1 MSVRNAGTTIREARQ
16 KAGLS
21 QEKLS
26 EGVCSVLSL
35 SRIENGTAGVSP
47 STFQALMAHAGAPC
61 EAFPIFANRTDFDCF
76 YSLKRARFYLD
87 CWQLKEAYEELSTI
101 EAKNFAENKF
111 HYQEWCMLYSRLLFR
126 SGCADHLQLSQL
138 VLDALH
144 ISRPD
149 IDLENFRELLL
160 SINELEL
167 LILYAQEALYLG
179 NLELCLSICM
189 QISSYLE
196 NSQITFLEKDLLIAK
211 LAIVYGKYL
220 IATKDFDTALK
231 ILDKN
236 RLKMIKNSDDEPL
249 HELTFLTGL
258 VYYYQ
263 NKIEESFTF
272 FKTAFYSAHSIGSC
286 YSTVCRNYL
295 LNALKLSSLEDS
307 LSAPEIELIAYPIK
321 KTIDS
326 SEFSDGT
333 YDLFSPDVLTIGS
346 LIREL
351 RLEQNIPQQTL
362 CQGLCSKSKLSKIE
376 NGTLQPDVALSQSLL
391 QRLGISD
398 AVFTFY
404 GNEKESA
411 LQNLRLTLTNIPIS
425 NTLDILKYTTE
436 MLQACSDKDIL
447 YKQYASYRQA
457 CCIDNNEKRTS
468 KLFEV
473 LLETLPGF
481 SFNNTNDYCLSW
493 LELTILNN
501 YCLNYSLEAPS
512 KGILCMYKLLEYYNS
527 LEVDILEK
535 KRTFPITLHLLVRF
549 LYREKRFSEIIELNN
564 QFSSSTI
571 KCSLIFTGLIYSHYA
586 QALAET
592 RQIDTALIYAT
603 YAYYN
608 FLITNSTSNA
618 INLKDD
624 LKDDFD
630 ITLF

>member
-47 STFQALMAHAGAPC
+47 STFQALMAHAGASC

-87 CWQLKEAYEELSTI
+87 CWQLKEAYEELSII
-101 EAKNFAENKF
+101 EEKNFAENKF

-179 NLELCLSICM
+179 NLELSLTICM

-211 LAIVYGKYL
+211 LAIVYSKYL
-220 IATKDFDTALK
+220 IGTKDFNTALK

-236 RLKMIKNSDDEPL
+236 RLKMIENSDDEPL
-249 HELTFLTGL
+249 HELTFLIGL
-258 VYYYQ
+258 VYYHQ
-263 NKIEESFTF
+263 NNIEEAFTF

-286 YSTVCRNYL
+286 YATTCRNYL
-295 LNALKLSSLEDS
+295 LINLKLSPIEDY
-307 LSAPEIELIAYPIK
+307 LCAPEIELIAYPIK

-333 YDLFSPDVLTIGS
+333 YDLFSPDALTIGS

-411 LQNLRLTLTNIPIS
+411 LQDLRLKLTNTKTTDTS
-425 NTLDILKYTTE
+425 QNLKYITE
-436 MLQACSDKDIL
+436 MLQLCSDKDIF
-447 YKQYASYRQA
+447 YTQYASYRRVS
-457 CCIDNNEKRTS
+457 CTS
-468 KLFEV
+468 NGEELCDALYNI
-473 LLETLPGF
+473 LLLTLPKFDF
-481 SFNNTNDYCLSW
+481 SNIRNYRLSW
-493 LELTILNN
+493 LELTIINS
-501 YCLNYSLEAPS
+501 YIFGYSFISSS
-512 KGILCMYKLLEYYNS
+512 KTILLLYNLIEYFEYIH
-527 LEVDILEK
+527 LDVLEK
-535 KRTFPITLHLLVRF
+535 KRFIPITIHYLIGL
-549 LYREKRFSEIIELNN
+549 LYRENRFRELIDLKSFFLLPEIKGCLSFIR
-564 QFSSSTI
+564 
-571 KCSLIFTGLIYSHYA
+571 LIYAHYS

-592 RQIDTALIYAT
+592 EHLELATLYAR

-608 FLITNSTSNA
+608 FIILNHISDS
-618 INLKDD
+618 KKF
-624 LKDDFD
+624 KDDFETD
-630 ITLF
+630 FKISLS

>member
-87 CWQLKEAYEELSTI
+87 CWQLKEAYDELSII

-111 HYQEWCMLYSRLLFR
+111 HYQEWCILYSRLLFR

-258 VYYYQ
+258 VYYHQ
-263 NKIEESFTF
+263 NTIEEAFTF
-272 FKTAFYSAHSIGSC
+272 F
-286 YSTVCRNYL
+286 
-295 LNALKLSSLEDS
+295 
-307 LSAPEIELIAYPIK
+307 
-321 KTIDS
+321 
-326 SEFSDGT
+326 
-333 YDLFSPDVLTIGS
+333 
-346 LIREL
+346 
-351 RLEQNIPQQTL
+351 
-362 CQGLCSKSKLSKIE
+362 
-376 NGTLQPDVALSQSLL
+376 
-391 QRLGISD
+391 
-398 AVFTFY
+398 
-404 GNEKESA
+404 
-411 LQNLRLTLTNIPIS
+411 
-425 NTLDILKYTTE
+425 
-436 MLQACSDKDIL
+436 
-447 YKQYASYRQA
+447 
-457 CCIDNNEKRTS
+457 
-468 KLFEV
+468 
-473 LLETLPGF
+473 
-481 SFNNTNDYCLSW
+481 
-493 LELTILNN
+493 
-501 YCLNYSLEAPS
+501 
-512 KGILCMYKLLEYYNS
+512 
-527 LEVDILEK
+527 
-535 KRTFPITLHLLVRF
+535 
-549 LYREKRFSEIIELNN
+549 
-564 QFSSSTI
+564 
-571 KCSLIFTGLIYSHYA
+571 
-586 QALAET
+586 
-592 RQIDTALIYAT
+592 
-603 YAYYN
+603 
-608 FLITNSTSNA
+608 
-618 INLKDD
+618 
-624 LKDDFD
+624 
-630 ITLF
+630 